1 MGRRTV
7 ADAYGPEIADRLAL
21 LAIDLLCGAPETI
34 STAMTRVPAALVSE
48 GREILDDAGVDWRLL
63 IRDRIARQAEAEDQ
77 RLAARWATQAKK
89 RDTDYLERLLGRLPA
104 QAVAQRAA
112 VEAELRRRETF
123 Q

>member
-1 MGRRTV
+1 MEGRSA
-7 ADAYGPEIADRLAL
+7 ADVFGREAVDRLAL
-21 LAIDLLCGAPETI
+21 LAIDLLCACPEKIATG
-34 STAMTRVPAALVSE
+34 TTRVPASLVE
-48 GREILDDAGVDWRLL
+48 QGREILDDAGVDWRLL